1 MTTKIGYL
9 KNHKVNITRNSKG
22 EVVSVTLEPR

>member
-1 MTTKIGYL
+1 MTTEIGYT
-9 KNHKVNITRNSKG
+9 KNHKVTITRNAKG